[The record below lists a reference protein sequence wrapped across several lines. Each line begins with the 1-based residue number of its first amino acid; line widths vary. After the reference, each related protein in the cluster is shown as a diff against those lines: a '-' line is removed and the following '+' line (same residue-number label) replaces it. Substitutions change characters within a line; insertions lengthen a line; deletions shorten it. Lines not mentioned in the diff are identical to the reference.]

1 MRKNMNTKA
10 EERRKRIQTEH
21 SRSKEKNF
29 KYISKFEN
37 NSLQYRKEKA
47 NDLFL

>member
-1 MRKNMNTKA
+1 MNMKA
-10 EERRKRIQTEH
+10 EERRKRIHTSEN

-37 NSLQYRKEKA
+37 NSVQYRKEKA